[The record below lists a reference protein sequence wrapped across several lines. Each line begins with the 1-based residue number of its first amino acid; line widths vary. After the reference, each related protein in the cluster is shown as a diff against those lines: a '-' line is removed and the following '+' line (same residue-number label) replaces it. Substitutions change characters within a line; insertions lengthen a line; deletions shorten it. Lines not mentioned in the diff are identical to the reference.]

1 MARNR
6 NSAKTAGSKL
16 EREIADYLALTLEDD
31 RIDRRVKTGANDCG
45 DIGGV
50 RTINGGRVV
59 IECKNYGGRFEVAEW
74 LREAEV
80 ERGNDDAVAGV
91 VVAKRRGVTFPGAQ
105 VVFMTVDDL
114 VALLSLLR
122 PDLVGIE
129 AAPEIITQ

>member
-6 NSAKTAGSKL
+6 ASAKKAGASF
-16 EREIADYLALTLEDD
+16 ERSIADYLALMLDD
-31 RIDRRVKTGANDCG
+31 RIDRRVKTGTKDRG

-59 IECKNYGGRFEVAEW
+59 IECKNYGGTFNVAEW

-80 ERGNDDAVAGV
+80 ERGNDDAVVGA
-91 VVAKRRGVTFPGAQ
+91 VVAKRRGVTHPGQQ

-114 VALLSLLR
+114 VVLLGLSR
-122 PDLVGIE
+122 PDLYGVE
-129 AAPEIITQ
+129 HAAEVLTT